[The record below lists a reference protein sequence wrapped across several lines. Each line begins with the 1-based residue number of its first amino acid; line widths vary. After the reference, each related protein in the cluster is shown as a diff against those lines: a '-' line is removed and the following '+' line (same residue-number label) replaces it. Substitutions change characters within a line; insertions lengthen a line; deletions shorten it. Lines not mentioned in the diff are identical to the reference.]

1 MKYGLLYY
9 KDTDNIG
16 DDVQS
21 YAQERFL
28 PHVDYLVDRENLEMF
43 VPDKKEK
50 VKVIMNAWYVHDMLN
65 FDISPY
71 IEPLYI
77 SMFLK
82 RIPYKGGIT
91 IGTDYLNDN
100 ILNSFK
106 KYGPIGTRDM
116 HTKKVLDLLNIPN
129 YFSGCMTLTINKLP
143 DVKKEDYIVVVGLKD
158 HEIEYIK
165 KKTNRKVIK
174 FVQDVERGS
183 FSNESWQE
191 RRKRVEDVLRLYQG
205 AHLVITT
212 KLHCSLPCL
221 AIGTPVLL
229 LYDTS
234 FAENED
240 RIGTYLSYLNY
251 VKREEFLDTD
261 IDFENPKPNSSEYL
275 KLREE
280 LEKKCKEFINSEI
293 KEEPL
298 IDIQDYKESL
308 KKSKNMRSL
317 PIKLVT
323 TLQDT
328 YEKEC
333 EKSAKMYDEINELK
347 YWKDHYEKLYRQ
359 TDEILSNTVDFKLK
373 RFGNKIKKKLKIGK
387 DKK

>member
-116 HTKKVLDLLNIPN
+116 HTKKVLDSLNIPN

-143 DVKKEDYIVVVGLKD
+143 NVKKEDYIVVVGLKD

-183 FSNESWQE
+183 FSNETWEE
-191 RRKRVEDVLRLYQG
+191 RKKRVEDVLRLYQG

-251 VKREEFLDTD
+251 VKREEFLNTD
-261 IDFENPKPNSSEYL
+261 IDFENPMPNSSEYL
-275 KLREE
+275 KLRKE

-298 IDIQDYKESL
+298 IDIEDYKESL
-308 KKSKNMRSL
+308 AKSKNMRDL
-317 PIKLVT
+317 PIKLVA

-333 EKSAKMYDEINELK
+333 EKSAKMYD
-347 YWKDHYEKLYRQ
+347 
-359 TDEILSNTVDFKLK
+359 
-373 RFGNKIKKKLKIGK
+373 G
-387 DKK
+387 

>member
-1 MKYGLLYY
+1 MKL
-9 KDTDNIG
+9 
-16 DDVQS
+16 
-21 YAQERFL
+21 
-28 PHVDYLVDRENLEMF
+28 
-43 VPDKKEK
+43 
-50 VKVIMNAWYVHDMLN
+50 
-65 FDISPY
+65 
-71 IEPLYI
+71 
-77 SMFLK
+77 
-82 RIPYKGGIT
+82 
-91 IGTDYLNDN
+91 N
-100 ILNSFK
+100 IL
-106 KYGPIGTRDM
+106 R
-116 HTKKVLDLLNIPN
+116 
-129 YFSGCMTLTINKLP
+129 
-143 DVKKEDYIVVVGLKD
+143 
-158 HEIEYIK
+158 

-183 FSNESWQE
+183 FSNETWEE
-191 RRKRVEDVLRLYQG
+191 RKKRVEDVLRLYQG

-251 VKREEFLDTD
+251 VKREEFLNTD
-261 IDFENPKPNSSEYL
+261 IDFENPMPNSSEYL
-275 KLREE
+275 KLRKE

-298 IDIQDYKESL
+298 IDIEDYKESL
-308 KKSKNMRSL
+308 TKSKNMRDL
-317 PIKLVT
+317 PIKLVAI
-323 TLQDT
+323 LQDT

-347 YWKDHYEKLYRQ
+347 YWKNHYEKLYRQ

-373 RFGNKIKKKLKIGK
+373 RFGNKIKKKLKIKK